1 MGNHQRNWIWGRHA
15 VMESLRANQWI
26 PEELH
31 LAPEVLDSNILRE
44 ATRRAHSS
52 GITTHEETAESLT
65 QRCHARDH
73 QGLVARMPEFPYCS
87 LDILDEQP
95 DNSQKFALVLD
106 RIQDPFNFGSI
117 LRSADLFGV
126 STVLIGEREQVGVT
140 SHVARSSAG
149 AVNFL
154 KICQVANLCEASQ
167 RLIDTNY
174 QLIAATEKSSTP
186 PSKIDFQSPTAIII
200 GNEGTGIDPDLLKL
214 ATETCAI
221 PQSGHIDSLNAAV
234 AAGIL
239 CYEVARQR
247 APSDP

>member
-1 MGNHQRNWIWGRHA
+1 
-15 VMESLRANQWI
+15 MESLRANQWL

-31 LAPEVLDSNILRE
+31 LAPEILDSSILNE
-44 ATRRAHSS
+44 VIRRAKSS
-52 GITTHEETAESLT
+52 GIDFQEATAESLT
-65 QRCHARDH
+65 QLCHARDH

-87 LDILDEQP
+87 LDILDAPSNDKQR
-95 DNSQKFALVLD
+95 FALVLD

-154 KICQVANLCEASQ
+154 NICRVPNLCEASQ
-167 RLIDTNY
+167 RLLATDY

-186 PSKIDFQSPTAIII
+186 PSQIDFRSNTAIVI
-200 GNEGTGIDPDLLKL
+200 GNEGTGIDPDLLNL
-214 ATETCAI
+214 ATQTCAI

-247 APSDP
+247 THADP

>member
-15 VMESLRANQWI
+15 VMESLRAHQWL
-26 PEELH
+26 PDELH

-44 ATRRAHSS
+44 ATRRAQSS

-65 QRCHARDH
+65 QLCHARDH

-87 LDILDEQP
+87 LDILDKHP

-106 RIQDPFNFGSI
+106 RIHDPFNFGSI

-154 KICQVANLCEASQ
+154 KICRVPNLCEASQ

-186 PSKIDFQSPTAIII
+186 PSRIDFQRPTAIVI

-214 ATETCAI
+214 ATATCTI

-247 APSDP
+247 TPSDP